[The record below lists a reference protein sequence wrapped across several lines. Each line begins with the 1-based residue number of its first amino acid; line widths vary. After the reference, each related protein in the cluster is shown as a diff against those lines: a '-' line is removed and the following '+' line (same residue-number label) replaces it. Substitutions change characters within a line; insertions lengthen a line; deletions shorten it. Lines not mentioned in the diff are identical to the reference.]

1 MSTVKKYDPYSFF
14 YINAENNDTMPL
26 DASCAILKEDSD
38 LNDDCNEIFASFD
51 GDGKPMNENDIK
63 KCLDLRLCQNKD
75 KASEYIYND
84 DRDGT
89 SKQKYDDI
97 KKDYNEELMNTVNLT
112 IGIVFLGGLL
122 ISKYYNGSK

>member
-14 YINAENNDTMPL
+14 YLTAENNDTMPL
-26 DASCAILKEDSD
+26 DASCAILKEVPK
-38 LNDDCNEIFASFD
+38 LNDDCNEIFASFENN
-51 GDGKPMNENDIK
+51 GIPINEDDIK

-89 SKQKYDDI
+89 SKQKYEDI

>member
-26 DASCAILKEDSD
+26 DASCAILKEVSN
-38 LNDDCNEIFASFD
+38 LNDICNDISFN
-51 GDGKPMNENDIK
+51 GGGEPINEDDIK